1 MIATVAGGS
10 EPITRD
16 GARAAARRELSK
28 GIYHRDDEP
37 WPLRIFNAVQRWLD
51 HLLHTVA
58 KHAPGG
64 GPGAIALLLAAIA
77 LVAFVWW
84 RVGLVRRTTSVG
96 RPVLDGPART
106 SADLLRQ
113 AAEAVAAGRWEQ
125 AVVARMR
132 ALAMAVEER
141 GLVDP
146 RPGRTADE
154 LATEVAM
161 ALPASRDA
169 MRSAATAFDAVVYG
183 RRPAGPET
191 YDVICAAA
199 DLVAAEHR
207 GRRLISVG
215 LR

>member
-1 MIATVAGGS
+1 MIATVAGGG

-64 GPGAIALLLAAIA
+64 GPGALALLLAAIA

-84 RVGLVRRTTSVG
+84 RVGLVRRTTAAQH
-96 RPVLDGPART
+96 PVLEGRART

-113 AAEAVAAGRWEQ
+113 AEAAVAAGQWEQ

-154 LATEVAM
+154 LAAEVTSAI
-161 ALPASRDA
+161 PVSRDT
-169 MRSAATAFDAVVYG
+169 MRAAATAFDAVVYG
-183 RRPAGPET
+183 KRPASRAT
-191 YDVICAAA
+191 YDVISAAA
-199 DLVAAEHR
+199 RVVDAEHR

-215 LR
+215 AR